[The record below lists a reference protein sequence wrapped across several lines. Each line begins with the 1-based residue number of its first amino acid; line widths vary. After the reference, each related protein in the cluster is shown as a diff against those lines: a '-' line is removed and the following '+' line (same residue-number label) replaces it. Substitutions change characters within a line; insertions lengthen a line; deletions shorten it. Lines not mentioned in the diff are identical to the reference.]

1 MVPSR
6 ARINCAA
13 ALSVLR
19 PAAEPLEPHHEAL
32 GVERE
37 IVLEDRLDLGIAQR
51 RAVPV
56 HEIEPEGAHLGAN
69 PGGRVGVVRVRLR
82 DARELAHLDL
92 EELAERRDAGH
103 AAEVH
108 EVHRLRAVGQHP
120 VDRGDVLIGMELRGG
135 RRRGDESAALGI
147 ERAVRDA
154 EGVAAEDAPVRL
166 IHDGVVVQGV
176 SGHVNELERPLAEPH
191 ALAVLDRPHAL
202 GGDRHERAVELV
214 QALAVDRAGA
224 GHELRRVDHVRCA
237 ARMQQRPR
245 VGELLHQAPRAAG
258 VIEMH
263 VRQQQVVD
271 GFPRNAELR
280 EPGEQI
286 RDGRV
291 GPHID
296 EGRASR
302 VDDDVRGGVP
312 RIQVLAVDGADAVR
326 MSIESHFQGNV
337 DRRERFAGI
346 HIVPCRLALG
356 RMTHPGSFPAARLV
370 CAVAGFAVLAGPASL
385 AARAAAAAD
394 AAAAAAPP
402 LLAPPQHRERGSL
415 VFENIPVPNAA
426 LAARAAR
433 YEQSREAS
441 FLDWLADGSML
452 IGTRFAD
459 TDQLHRVAI
468 PLGMREQLT
477 FYEDPVEWA
486 RAPLRGGGFAFLKDQ
501 GGDEN
506 AAVYYQPPTGAAR
519 PLTQGSFIHGSPVW
533 AHDGRRVA
541 FYGND
546 RDSLSYDVYV
556 ADVTSGAAPTLLVG
570 GREDTWYPL
579 DWSPDD
585 TKLLV
590 WKYVSITE
598 SYLYLVDAATGALTP
613 LDDPAHPR
621 KAGIRMAKFAPDGRG
636 VYVVTDEDG
645 EFGQLKLKDLV
656 THSSRNV
663 TPDTLWD
670 VEDFDVSDD
679 GRYIA
684 YVVNDDGR
692 SRLTVLDTLGTLV
705 TPQLVHYPTW
715 DRVGRHGRM
724 LSAYVYRPRTAGPH
738 PVVILIHGGPESQY
752 RPGWDPFLQFMVNE
766 LGYAV
771 VAPNVR
777 GSSGY
782 GKSFLALDNG
792 PLREDAVRDVGSLL
806 VWIGL
811 QPQLD
816 RDRVVA
822 MGASYGGYMALA
834 TLITYGERL
843 RGGIDFMGI
852 SNFVSFLRDTSGY
865 RRDLRRTEYG
875 DERDNGTRVFLD
887 RISPLTNAGRIR
899 KPLLVAAGAND
910 PRVPVS
916 ESEQLVWRV
925 RAAGGEVWYLLAK
938 DEGPGFRKKANR
950 DAYLETVATFLQRL
964 R

>member
-1 MVPSR
+1 
-6 ARINCAA
+6 
-13 ALSVLR
+13 
-19 PAAEPLEPHHEAL
+19 
-32 GVERE
+32 
-37 IVLEDRLDLGIAQR
+37 
-51 RAVPV
+51 
-56 HEIEPEGAHLGAN
+56 
-69 PGGRVGVVRVRLR
+69 
-82 DARELAHLDL
+82 
-92 EELAERRDAGH
+92 
-103 AAEVH
+103 
-108 EVHRLRAVGQHP
+108 
-120 VDRGDVLIGMELRGG
+120 
-135 RRRGDESAALGI
+135 
-147 ERAVRDA
+147 
-154 EGVAAEDAPVRL
+154 
-166 IHDGVVVQGV
+166 
-176 SGHVNELERPLAEPH
+176 
-191 ALAVLDRPHAL
+191 
-202 GGDRHERAVELV
+202 
-214 QALAVDRAGA
+214 
-224 GHELRRVDHVRCA
+224 
-237 ARMQQRPR
+237 
-245 VGELLHQAPRAAG
+245 
-258 VIEMH
+258 
-263 VRQQQVVD
+263 
-271 GFPRNAELR
+271 
-280 EPGEQI
+280 
-286 RDGRV
+286 
-291 GPHID
+291 
-296 EGRASR
+296 
-302 VDDDVRGGVP
+302 
-312 RIQVLAVDGADAVR
+312 
-326 MSIESHFQGNV
+326 
-337 DRRERFAGI
+337 
-346 HIVPCRLALG
+346 
-356 RMTHPGSFPAARLV
+356 MTHPRSFPAARIV

-385 AARAAAAAD
+385 APRALAAAD

-402 LLAPPQHRERGSL
+402 PLAPPQHRERGSL
-415 VFENIPVPNAA
+415 VFENIPVPDAA
-426 LAARAAR
+426 LAARVAR

-441 FLDWLADGSML
+441 FVDWLADGSML

-506 AAVYYQPPTGAAR
+506 AEVYYQPPTGAAR

-598 SYLYLVDAATGALTP
+598 SYLYLADAATGALTP

-692 SRLTVLDTLGTLV
+692 SRLTVLDTLGRLELAPAGLPEGRIGNLRFDRTGRRLAMSAESPVAPRDAYVYDIEHGRLERWTRSEAGPIDVVTFV

-715 DRVGRHGRM
+715 DRVGRHARM

-752 RPGWDPFLQFMVNE
+752 RPGWDPLLQFMVNE

-875 DERDNGTRVFLD
+875 DERDNSTRVFLD

-938 DEGPGFRKKANR
+938 DEGHGFRKKANR